1 MNTKIEFIHE
11 KLKQLV
17 KQFKKKFMLIG
28 QIKEYD
34 TEIEGIL
41 DKTQQELKQL
51 PVELGQLKETLE
63 EMTKDTLPD
72 KSADY
77 WEEKEMIAKSLAEL
91 EIVTSN
97 LKESAQYF
105 EMTASKHHLKD
116 KYKSARDNETLQT
129 ICDEHKDLSAEIEE
143 KANQIFEM

>member
-41 DKTQQELKQL
+41 DKT
-51 PVELGQLKETLE
+51 
-63 EMTKDTLPD
+63 
-72 KSADY
+72 
-77 WEEKEMIAKSLAEL
+77 
-91 EIVTSN
+91 
-97 LKESAQYF
+97 
-105 EMTASKHHLKD
+105 
-116 KYKSARDNETLQT
+116 
-129 ICDEHKDLSAEIEE
+129 
-143 KANQIFEM
+143 